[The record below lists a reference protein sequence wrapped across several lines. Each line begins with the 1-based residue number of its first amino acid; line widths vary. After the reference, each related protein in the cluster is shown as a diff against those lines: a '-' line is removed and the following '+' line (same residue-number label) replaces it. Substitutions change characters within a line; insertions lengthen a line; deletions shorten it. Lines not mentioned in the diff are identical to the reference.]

1 MAKQAFGYMLEH
13 PRIPRYQRK
22 LVTMRRV
29 RTISR
34 KDQEHLESSGFK
46 FSRYPQRL
54 YAEHLTAVT
63 R

>member
-1 MAKQAFGYMLEH
+1 MLEL

-34 KDQEHLESSGFK
+34 KDFERSK
-46 FSRYPQRL
+46 NPQRL
-54 YAEHLTAVT
+54 YAGHQRELVMRQSELHGDMQSG
-63 R
+63 

>member
-1 MAKQAFGYMLEH
+1 MLPSSPAMAKQAFGYMLEH

-34 KDQEHLESSGFK
+34 KDQEHSESSDF
-46 FSRYPQRL
+46 
-54 YAEHLTAVT
+54 E
-63 R
+63 